1 MHRFV
6 LGISIGAAATACM
19 TAWELVFYR
28 RFGLEGCLDW
38 DINQHL
44 LERLNGKPASANLI
58 EGLGLHILVGAAAGA
73 AFFEVLHRVSA
84 HEATTILAGGVA
96 FGVALWLFLLPLRRF
111 ATGLGPM
118 GGRLGGLPI
127 LISLVGHLIY
137 GAVLGALIGK
147 V

>member
-1 MHRFV
+1 MHQFF
-6 LGISIGAAATACM
+6 LGISIGVAATACM
-19 TAWELVFYR
+19 TAWELIFYR

-58 EGLGLHILVGAAAGA
+58 EGLGLHILVGAAVGA
-73 AFFEVLHRVSA
+73 AFSEVVHRVSA
-84 HEATTILAGGVA
+84 HDALSALGLGAVL
-96 FGVALWLFLLPLRRF
+96 GVALWLFLLPLRRI

-118 GGRLGGLPI
+118 DGRLGGLPI

-137 GAVLGALIGK
+137 GVMLGALIGK